1 MWDRV
6 DTDLMPFPFS
16 GERIDYTWMHR
27 ALTKQKHDAW
37 KLMVEQLL
45 EDDMGFSL
53 QGRGNILGKGDH
65 VYDAWKSVDRWFWC
79 ITHRFEP
86 RIIKKKD
93 EFGQEKN
100 TYILDGVEQVAWNG
114 IKYRYDWHDHR
125 AMLIG
130 EALAHLVETD
140 QEDKAYLKSDDE
152 PPVTVTEETDKPNVK
167 VL

>member
-1 MWDRV
+1 
-6 DTDLMPFPFS
+6 
-16 GERIDYTWMHR
+16 
-27 ALTKQKHDAW
+27 
-37 KLMVEQLL
+37 
-45 EDDMGFSL
+45 MGFSL

-100 TYILDGVEQVAWNG
+100 TYILDGVEQIAWNG

-140 QEDKAYLKSDDE
+140 KDDKEYMQPDESDDE
-152 PPVTVTEETDKPNVK
+152 VSTLIEIAKDLIAVANETPPVTVEERKVEETDEPNVI